1 MLLLTEGVA
10 LLGLKPWCSP
20 TISPRHRQI
29 CFIIKY
35 FLCASVYSL
44 KWQTMTI
51 SMADQRRQNIIQAVR
66 DYGKRLFYFIRGRV
80 NTDEDAEDI
89 LQDVW
94 YQFSNVLE
102 NEPIEQTSAWL
113 FRVARNRIIDKYR
126 KHQPSSLEEEIF
138 GDDEDPNFNFRELL
152 LAQNSTPE
160 TEHLRNLFWEQLFSA
175 LDELPQEQRQV
186 FVWNELED
194 VPFNEIAKRTGEKI
208 NTLISRKR
216 YAVLHLR
223 KRLEQLYKEII
234 EQ

>member
-1 MLLLTEGVA
+1 
-10 LLGLKPWCSP
+10 
-20 TISPRHRQI
+20 
-29 CFIIKY
+29 
-35 FLCASVYSL
+35 
-44 KWQTMTI
+44 MTI

-94 YQFSNVLE
+94 YQFSNVLDA
-102 NEPIEQTSAWL
+102 EPIEQTSAWL

-126 KHQPSSLEEEIF
+126 RHQTESLDEIF
-138 GDDEDPNFNFRELL
+138 DDDEGNFNFREIL
-152 LAQNSTPE
+152 LAENSTPE
-160 TEHLRNLFWEQLFSA
+160 TEHLKNLFWQQLFEA
-175 LDELPQEQRQV
+175 LDELPDEQKQV
-186 FVWNELED
+186 FIWNELED
-194 VPFNEIAKRTGEKI
+194 ISFTEIAGRTGEKI

>member
-1 MLLLTEGVA
+1 
-10 LLGLKPWCSP
+10 
-20 TISPRHRQI
+20 
-29 CFIIKY
+29 
-35 FLCASVYSL
+35 
-44 KWQTMTI
+44 MTI

-66 DYGKRLFYFIRGRV
+66 DYSKRLFYFIRGRV

-94 YQFSNVLE
+94 YQFTNVLE

-126 KHQPSSLEEEIF
+126 KHQTTSLEEEMF
-138 GDDEDPNFNFRELL
+138 GNDEEGDFSFREIL
-152 LAQNSTPE
+152 LAVDSTPE
-160 TEHLRNLFWEQLFSA
+160 TEHLRNLFWEQLFAA
-175 LDELPQEQRQV
+175 LNELPEEQRQV
-186 FVWNELED
+186 FIWNELED
-194 VPFNEIAKRTGEKI
+194 GSFNEISKRTGEKV
-208 NTLISRKR
+208 NTLISRKH